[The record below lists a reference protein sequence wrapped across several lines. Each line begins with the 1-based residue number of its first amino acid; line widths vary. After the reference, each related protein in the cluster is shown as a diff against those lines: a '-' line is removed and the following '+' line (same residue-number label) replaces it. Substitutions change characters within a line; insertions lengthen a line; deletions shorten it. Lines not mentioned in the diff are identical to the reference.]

1 MRRIKAT
8 VEYDGRN
15 YCGFQIQPNGI
26 TVQEVI
32 ETALKNLTGE
42 VIKVVCSGRT
52 DSGVHAVGQ
61 VIHFDTDTA
70 IPTQSIPLALT
81 PYLPKDIA
89 LIECTDVSPLF
100 HARYSAVNKT
110 YIYKVCLSK
119 INRPLMR
126 GRYYI
131 VKYDVDIE
139 SMLNAAKSLQG
150 EHDFAGFMS
159 SGSSVENTVRNL
171 YRLNLD
177 IANDIITFEL
187 TANGFL
193 YNMVRIIVG
202 TLIDVGRGR
211 ISVEDV
217 IEARDKADRA
227 YSGHTA
233 PPDGLYLMSVN
244 YPEQLLNPEYRG
256 KSKNE

>member
-1 MRRIKAT
+1 MRRIKAI

-32 ETALKNLTGE
+32 ETALTNLTGE
-42 VIKVVCSGRT
+42 VVKVVCSGRT

-70 IPTQSIPLALT
+70 IPTKSIPLALT

-89 LIECTDVSPLF
+89 LIDCADVSPLF

-126 GRYYI
+126 GRCYI
-131 VKYDVDIE
+131 VKYDVDVDN
-139 SMLNAAKSLQG
+139 MLEAAKVLQG

-159 SGSSVENTVRNL
+159 SGSSVDNTVRNL
-171 YRLNLD
+171 YSLNLD
-177 IANDIITFEL
+177 IANDLITFKL

-211 ISVEDV
+211 LSVEDV
-217 IEARDKADRA
+217 REALNKADRA

-244 YPEQLLNPEYRG
+244 YPKPLLNPEYKG
-256 KSKNE
+256 ISGNE